1 MGNFK
6 VEMLAL
12 RRMETWWGCRYH
24 FEERARWCNNVLCDN
39 IPLGLKAVTLKMPL
53 LNSLKCCLHSSYCSL
68 IVAQTVTFYKRYNC
82 ETNFMLILWILPLY
96 HNLRA
101 ENTFTNYH
109 VFISLQTSSLKVG
122 FVWPACSDMSW
133 SVRSHWNDDS
143 WWMNIKLLL
152 VFGQKLFSAAINVSG
167 STTK

>member
-39 IPLGLKAVTLKMPL
+39 IPLGLRAVTLKMPL

-68 IVAQTVTFYKRYNC
+68 IVAQTVTFYKWYNC

-96 HNLRA
+96 HNPRA
-101 ENTFTNYH
+101 ENTFTIM
-109 VFISLQTSSLKVG
+109 F
-122 FVWPACSDMSW
+122 
-133 SVRSHWNDDS
+133 
-143 WWMNIKLLL
+143 LL
-152 VFGQKLFSAAINVSG
+152 VYKLAPWKWDLFDLPVLMWVEV
-167 STTK
+167 